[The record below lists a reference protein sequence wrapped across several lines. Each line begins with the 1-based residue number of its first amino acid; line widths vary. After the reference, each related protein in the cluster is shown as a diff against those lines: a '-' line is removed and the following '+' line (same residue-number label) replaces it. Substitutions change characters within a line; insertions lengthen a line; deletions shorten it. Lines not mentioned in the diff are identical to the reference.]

1 MYRVISFSSA
11 FFALFVVTTILLI
24 GLALQ
29 AKASFSNMGATKST
43 IVTSELL
50 TQPVEHY
57 RKLSVKT
64 NSSNSIADILQLA
77 MTQHLLGLNS
87 QLHNTLQSIK
97 APMVSQNSE
106 WQSIYH
112 FLVGAN
118 ASKNA
123 KYEQATKSLRLSKNL
138 AKQINSPRLWVLA
151 TQELAFN
158 EALQERFEQ
167 AFVLLQDAYLEAQK
181 YQGEFELALVE
192 QTLGGVYSYT
202 DNYEQANKHY
212 QQALTR
218 YQSLQIPTYIAETL
232 LGIATTLRHQQKWS
246 EALQAYD
253 NYQLAIAF
261 QGSLGNAFYYHYGK
275 GITLALSGRCVEASA
290 DIEAAVKAQGPR
302 DYLGELYKKKAVC
315 ATQKG
320 LIVEAKK
327 ALTDAKTI
335 ISTTPELID
344 TLWYTELLLIES
356 DIARASGN
364 LSLALDLFSQYHL
377 DNARLQARKSSDNL
391 FSLKSTLESERK
403 DAQILQLQQQAEL
416 QSLQLIAKTNQE
428 HKSLLVIGCAVLL
441 LLLLIG
447 FIFFQ
452 RRKTQLLYDL
462 STHDQLTKLF
472 NRRHAITMLENWLEQ
487 HRFAQQDFSVMMIDI
502 DNFKLI
508 NDSHGHAVGDELL
521 VAVAQ
526 AALSVLRPSD
536 VLARFGGEEF
546 ICILPRTKTDEAQ
559 VIAERI
565 RKKIAITQ
573 VTFNDEQVLKRTA
586 SIGVTYVKP
595 TDKHIKTILERADR
609 AMYSAKESGRN
620 QVCVN

>member
-1 MYRVISFSSA
+1 MYRVFSFPPL
-11 FFALFVVTTILLI
+11 FFALCMATIIILTALI
-24 GLALQ
+24 PTAN
-29 AKASFSNMGATKST
+29 AAFSNVNLTKST

-50 TQPVEHY
+50 IEPVAHY
-57 RKLSVKT
+57 RELSTTKN
-64 NSSNSIADILQLA
+64 NSSSVADLLQLA
-77 MTQHLLGLNS
+77 MTEHLLGLNS
-87 QLHNTLQSIK
+87 QLQNTLQGIQPS
-97 APMVSQNSE
+97 MVSQHPE
-106 WQSIYH
+106 WQSVYH
-112 FLVGAN
+112 FLIGAN

-123 KYEQATKSLRLSKNL
+123 EYEQASASLRLSTQL

-158 EALQERFEQ
+158 EALQERFEE
-167 AFVLLQDAYLEAQK
+167 AFLLLQEAYLEAQK

-232 LGIATTLRHQQKWS
+232 LGIATTFRHQQKWP

-253 NYQLAIAF
+253 DYQLALAF

-275 GITLALSGRCVEASA
+275 GITLALSGRCVEASVEI
-290 DIEAAVKAQGPR
+290 DAAVKAQGPR
-302 DYLGELYKKKAVC
+302 DYLGELYKKKAIC

-320 LIVEAKK
+320 LIAEAKK
-327 ALTDAKTI
+327 ALTDAKAI
-335 ISTTPELID
+335 ISTTPELTN

-377 DNARLQARKSSDNL
+377 DTTRLQARKSSDRL

-403 DAQILQLQQQAEL
+403 DAQIMQLQQQAEL

-428 HKSLLVIGCAVLL
+428 HKSLLVIGCAVLIL
-441 LLLLIG
+441 LLLLG

-462 STHDQLTKLF
+462 STHDQLTNLF
-472 NRRHAITMLENWLEQ
+472 NRRHAITMLDNWLEQ
-487 HRFAQQDFSVMMIDI
+487 HRFAQQNFSIMMIDI
-502 DNFKLI
+502 DHFKRI
-508 NDSHGHAVGDELL
+508 NDAHGHAVGDQLL
-521 VAVAQ
+521 VAFAQ
-526 AALSVLRPSD
+526 AAVTVLRPSD

-546 ICILPRTKTDEAQ
+546 ICILPRTKVDEAQ

-565 RKKIAITQ
+565 RKKIANTHITLTDGQ
-573 VTFNDEQVLKRTA
+573 ILKRTA
-586 SIGVTYVKP
+586 SIGITHVASE
-595 TDKHIKTILERADR
+595 DKHINTILERADK
-609 AMYSAKESGRN
+609 AMYRAKELGRD
-620 QVCVN
+620 QICVG